1 MKKNSKFNFF
11 VPLEF
16 EKSGEDEGERVKIKG
31 ICSTDAEDS
40 DGEVLIPSGFDFKPL
55 LETGFLNWN
64 HQAKNTSSAICGE
77 PTKAEVVDD
86 GKSLYIEGFLYPNE
100 EGRRVADLAKTL
112 DAYSQTRR
120 LGFSIEGQALERD
133 VLNPKKILRARITGV
148 AITQSPKNPKTL
160 LDIVKGEYDDDFDNK
175 EEEEEEEK
183 EGNVKKAM
191 TANPDI
197 NPESVEGPDREEE
210 VGSELKKSY
219 IYNKILTRYT
229 KDFEK
234 ADQIY
239 SFINKVKEKYDMNL
253 DQNITPEVLEK
264 AFAILD
270 KSVELSKANEQKTLD
285 DYDKKDEVEEQFDK
299 GEGVEEEK
307 PSKKEPKRG
316 SRPPKDEEDNDEEED
331 KDNDVEEDE
340 DIEDEDFE
348 KAMDAEQIAKSLLKS
363 GMKEE
368 EVVKAMTNVGVNKK
382 LAIMSCL
389 NCVDQLDEED
399 IQGGKVTSF
408 SKGQVNDFEK
418 EDIIATSS
426 AIATILKA
434 NTEQIDSLVKSQQV
448 LEKKVRELSRTPN
461 ARKSVVS
468 SVGIE
473 RFEKSQQSSGESVFD
488 SRNPND
494 MRRLSEV
501 LFDEV
506 SLIKSR
512 GESDSALEKAVSDL
526 EIAKSTDFARIAP
539 RLRSLGIQVY

>member
-197 NPESVEGPDREEE
+197 NPESVEGLDREEE

-299 GEGVEEEK
+299 GKEVEEEK

-316 SRPPKDEEDNDEEED
+316 SKPPKDEEEDEDE
-331 KDNDVEEDE
+331 DNDVEEDE

-408 SKGQVNDFEK
+408 SKSQVNDFEK

-461 ARKSVVS
+461 ARKSVIS